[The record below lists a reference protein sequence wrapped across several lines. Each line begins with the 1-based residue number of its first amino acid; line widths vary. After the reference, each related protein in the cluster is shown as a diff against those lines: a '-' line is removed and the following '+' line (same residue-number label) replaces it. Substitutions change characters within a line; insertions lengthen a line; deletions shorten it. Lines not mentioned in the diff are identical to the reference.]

1 MKVTVISTMD
11 GASERYHAAQQQ
23 GYITFIY
30 THADPFRL
38 ITTDKF
44 MYVQDDAEL
53 SEKLHLLRMDPTAV
67 DQVLRF

>member
-1 MKVTVISTMD
+1 MKVIVISTPD
-11 GASERYHAAQQQ
+11 ETLERYQAARQQ

-30 THADPFRL
+30 DHADPFKRL
-38 ITTDKF
+38 MADKF

-53 SEKLHLLRMDPTAV
+53 SEKLYLLKMDPTVV